1 MLEHCI
7 ATDPTTQP
15 LFISTKHSCYDGDKV
30 IYKFDLT
37 QEDALAYN
45 LNSLDSSELD
55 IMEDV
60 QAQMMDRPE
69 EFIENPCHYFVD
81 FKKGKFNLVCKQSL

>member
-1 MLEHCI
+1 M
-7 ATDPTTQP
+7 
-15 LFISTKHSCYDGDKV
+15 FISTKHSCYDGDKV

-45 LNSLDSSELD
+45 MNSLDSSELD

-69 EFIENPCHYFVD
+69 EFIVWLENPCHYGMVFCG
-81 FKKGKFNLVCKQSL
+81 FKEGKFNLLCKQSL